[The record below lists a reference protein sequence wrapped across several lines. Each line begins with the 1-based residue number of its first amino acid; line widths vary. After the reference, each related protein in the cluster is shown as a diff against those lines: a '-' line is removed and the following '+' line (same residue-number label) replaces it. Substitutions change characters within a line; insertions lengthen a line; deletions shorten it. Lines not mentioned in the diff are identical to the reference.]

1 MLSFIRCRQKLDVL
15 LKYEDSMIEENNGFF
30 RWRTGPGESSVCR
43 MDERKVGQQ
52 IYAETSPELL
62 TAFLFGRRPAEECFG
77 FRNGY
82 RWEREGLLQGLERIK
97 TLRDVCIN
105 EIV

>member
-1 MLSFIRCRQKLDVL
+1 
-15 LKYEDSMIEENNGFF
+15 MIEENNGFF
-30 RWRTGPGESSVCR
+30 RWQTGPGESSVCR
-43 MDERKVGQQ
+43 MDAEKARQQ

-62 TAFLFGRRPAEECFG
+62 TAFLFGRRAAEECFS

-82 RWEREGLLQGLERIK
+82 QWEQEGLLRGLERIK
-97 TLRDVCIN
+97 TIRDVCIN

>member
-1 MLSFIRCRQKLDVL
+1 
-15 LKYEDSMIEENNGFF
+15 
-30 RWRTGPGESSVCR
+30 
-43 MDERKVGQQ
+43 MDEGKVGQQ

-62 TAFLFGRRPAEECFG
+62 TAFLFGRRPAEECFS

-97 TLRDVCIN
+97 TLATYASTKLSEGEGQTHPPQFRSPVADAFGLAGGRCR
-105 EIV
+105 EDG